1 MLPYEKKLANN
12 KSVCSWTTSLLLIK
26 NWKES
31 RREFLGLKVFDKPK
45 TKLKKHI
52 TNLH

>member
-1 MLPYEKKLANN
+1 MLPCEKVLANN
-12 KSVCSWTTSLLLIK
+12 KSSLFLDYFPIINQKLEKIQ
-26 NWKES
+26 
-31 RREFLGLKVFDKPK
+31 REFLGLKVLTKE